1 MSTLMQAE
9 IVNVVVLIAVLQADL
24 GPHRKIATHRIVR
37 PVLIAAAVIP
47 LFLEKVATHGAGL
60 TVELAGVA
68 AGVVGGLIA
77 LGLIRVYRSGTTG
90 KPVSAAKWGY
100 ALFWI
105 AVVGAR
111 GAFSYGATH
120 WFHAQLAG
128 WLVDNN
134 IPSAAITDGL
144 IFMAAALLLT
154 RTLGLARRAHV
165 LTGSPTAMA
174 ATGYAQA

>member
-1 MSTLMQAE
+1 
-9 IVNVVVLIAVLQADL
+9 V
-24 GPHRKIATHRIVR
+24 
-37 PVLIAAAVIP
+37 AAAVIP
-47 LFLEKVATHGAGL
+47 LFLEKVVTHGAGL

-77 LGLIRVYRSGTTG
+77 LSLIHVYRSDTTG
-90 KPVSAAKWGY
+90 KPVSSAKWGY
-100 ALFWI
+100 AIFWI

-128 WLVDNN
+128 WLVGNT

-144 IFMAAALLLT
+144 IFMAVALLLT
-154 RTLGLARRAHV
+154 RTLGLARRAHA
-165 LTGSPTAMA
+165 LTGAKTAMA
-174 ATGYAQA
+174 GTGYAQA

>member
-1 MSTLMQAE
+1 MSILMQAE

-24 GPHRKIATHRIVR
+24 GAHRKIGTHRIVR
-37 PVLIAAAVIP
+37 PILVAAAVIP
-47 LFLEKVATHGAGL
+47 LFLEKITTHGAGL

-77 LGLIRVYRSGTTG
+77 LGLIRVSRSATTG

-100 ALFWI
+100 AIFWI

-120 WFHAQLAG
+120 WFGAQMTG

-134 IPSAAITDGL
+134 IPSAAVTDGL
-144 IFMAAALLLT
+144 IFMAVALLLT
-154 RTLGLARRAHV
+154 RTLGLARRAHA
-165 LTGSPTAMA
+165 LTGSLPAIA
-174 ATGYAQA
+174 GAGYAQA